1 MHEKLTA
8 FLELEAALWIF
19 NQRLSL
25 LIREA
30 PHFVGDPLINLNKFI
45 RLCANADA
53 AGPT

>member
-30 PHFVGDPLINLNKFI
+30 PHFIGDPLINLNKFK
-45 RLCANADA
+45 RLSAC
-53 AGPT
+53 

>member
-19 NQRLSL
+19 NQRLSV

-30 PHFVGDPLINLNKFI
+30 RHLIGDPLINLNKFK
-45 RLCANADA
+45 RLSAC
-53 AGPT
+53 